1 MHYPEIARQ
10 INDRLSVFP
19 SHSPSFPRTT
29 PTKQFLLCQG
39 RPQVISQRLWDGVCM
54 IVCASERERE
64 RHVYVYSSC
73 LQRPFL
79 DKGYDSIHVR
89 KQEGKN
95 NRLCRCSVWP
105 KLITLSHAHT
115 RHICH
120 YNQTQAKPIHS
131 HVNQYKMG
139 EQETKYL
146 RYQMYYDGFIFIP
159 FWWKLYN

>member
-1 MHYPEIARQ
+1 MTVCLYFPVTPPPLLPQNHTHQTIPIVSGATASDITEIMGWCMHDCVRE
-10 INDRLSVFP
+10 
-19 SHSPSFPRTT
+19 
-29 PTKQFLLCQG
+29 
-39 RPQVISQRLWDGVCM
+39 W
-54 IVCASERERE
+54 ERE

-115 RHICH
+115 RHVCH
-120 YNQTQAKPIHS
+120 HNQTQAKPIHS

-139 EQETKYL
+139 ELETKYL

-159 FWWKLYN
+159 FWGNL